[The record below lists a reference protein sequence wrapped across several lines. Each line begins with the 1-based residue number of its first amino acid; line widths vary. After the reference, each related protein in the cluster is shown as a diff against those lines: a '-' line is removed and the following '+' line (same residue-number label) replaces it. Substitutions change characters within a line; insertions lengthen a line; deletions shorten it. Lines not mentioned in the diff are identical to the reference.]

1 MEPASPL
8 LLAAGKHRLLGEVAE
23 ILGWTDHTMIETAE
37 RLDSSAA
44 DRMRRSTT
52 VPAAVAYWSYAI
64 KNRQNIP
71 SELGRLVD
79 LAAKERNRIA
89 IDRDDFIHALFTGK
103 FAAVL
108 GHMAP
113 GYQTTT
119 VAGISTGATRSTS
132 EIQEL
137 RDRAAMLSCLVVAH
151 IDHCMNPMIRH
162 HGSTGSDHFFEVI
175 SLAECVN
182 EQQACSPAASC
193 PFLPGV

>member
-8 LLAAGKHRLLGEVAE
+8 LLAAGKHRLLGEMAE

-37 RLDSSAA
+37 RLDSSVA
-44 DRMRRSTT
+44 DRMRRATT
-52 VPAAVAYWSYAI
+52 VPTAVAYWSYAI

-79 LAAKERNRIA
+79 LAAKERNKIT
-89 IDRDDFIHALFTGK
+89 IDRDDFFHALFTGK

-113 GYQTTT
+113 GYQTT
-119 VAGISTGATRSTS
+119 AEATRSTS

-137 RDRAAMLSCLVVAH
+137 RDRAATLSCLVAD
-151 IDHCMNPMIRH
+151 IDHCMK
-162 HGSTGSDHFFEVI
+162 SDDPSSWLDMVR
-175 SLAECVN
+175 SL
-182 EQQACSPAASC
+182 
-193 PFLPGV
+193 L

>member
-8 LLAAGKHRLLGEVAE
+8 LLAAGKHRLLGELAE

-52 VPAAVAYWSYAI
+52 VPTAVAYWSYAI

-113 GYQTTT
+113 GYQTTK

-137 RDRAAMLSCLVVAH
+137 RDRAAMLSCLVAH
-151 IDHCMNPMIRH
+151 IDHCMK
-162 HGSTGSDHFFEVI
+162 SDDP
-175 SLAECVN
+175 
-182 EQQACSPAASC
+182 SPWLDMVR
-193 PFLPGV
+193 PLL

>member
-1 MEPASPL
+1 M
-8 LLAAGKHRLLGEVAE
+8 VE

-52 VPAAVAYWSYAI
+52 VPTAVAYWSYAI

-113 GYQTTT
+113 GYQTT
-119 VAGISTGATRSTS
+119 AGATRSTS

-137 RDRAAMLSCLVVAH
+137 RDRAAMLSCLVAH
-151 IDHCMNPMIRH
+151 IDHCMK
-162 HGSTGSDHFFEVI
+162 SDDPSPWLDMVR
-175 SLAECVN
+175 SL
-182 EQQACSPAASC
+182 
-193 PFLPGV
+193 L